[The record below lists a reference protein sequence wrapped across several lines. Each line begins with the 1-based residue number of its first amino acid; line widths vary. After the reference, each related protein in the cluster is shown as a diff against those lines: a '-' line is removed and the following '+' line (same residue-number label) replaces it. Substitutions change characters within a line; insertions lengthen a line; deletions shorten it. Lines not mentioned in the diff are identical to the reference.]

1 MTDREGGGFC
11 RTMESTGEQKNA
23 KLAARSRAERH
34 PQRVGLIAGVVA
46 VRQLSNHDAIS
57 SEGGGRYGQDAGM
70 EDEIWKARGPSG
82 TSSVRSPKIRFSSHV
97 NVANA
102 HFSPFSITRRK
113 SQSGLP

>member
-57 SEGGGRYGQDAGM
+57 SEGGGRYGRAPAWKTKSGKPAGRLAQ
-70 EDEIWKARGPSG
+70 AR
-82 TSSVRSPKIRFSSHV
+82 
-97 NVANA
+97 
-102 HFSPFSITRRK
+102 
-113 SQSGLP
+113 